1 MVNFEVLEP
10 LIYIKHKER
19 TVIGF
24 KDLSTGKYT
33 CGLFHDHEPM
43 TVHGKLVGYTYY
55 GFATYFSL
63 QLEDVP
69 EMVNLLTLFA
79 DDIKEDRMWW
89 EDDSDANISDE
100 VRKLAEYLNDELEE
114 ELSDDFLMDL
124 KKKYEDTKKPRLTLV
139 VNEILDQLGE
149 DDVKED

>member
-10 LIYIKHKER
+10 LIYIKHDVR
-19 TVIGF
+19 TVVGF

-33 CGLFHDHEPM
+33 CGLFHDSEPI

-79 DDIKEDRMWW
+79 EDIKEDRLWW
-89 EDDSDANISDE
+89 EDDSDADIPDE

-124 KKKYEDTKKPRLTLV
+124 KKKYSDAQKPRLTL
-139 VNEILDQLGE
+139 IKDE
-149 DDVKED
+149 DNVEEN